1 MSEPFDPP
9 RRDDPARDVVWTPRR
24 LSDAIDGG
32 LGRWLRDR
40 AGAGGKSNQPGAV
53 FHLPPHEEEELL
65 ASVDLY
71 LQRGLELDAW
81 FSERNPR
88 GFAERFPLARTFDE
102 PDFSYGFFDQ
112 ATIGGQA
119 TPVMGNFQEMFY
131 DRPKSPHRD
140 AQSFAFW
147 VRAQMRQFVLRY
159 FMRVSD
165 FRDPQGFV
173 PPDEAEVPL
182 IVRPFDWCPR
192 DNPTFQGFGFQQ
204 LYYKRARSGEIG
216 EFPAEERFAIVDL
229 RELGPVYEWIV
240 VKVCIFD
247 FKFVVQPFGSGTPQ
261 LVIPLEEDSYLVIN
275 RDFITD
281 AERPERG
288 VLGRYGFGYAFI
300 KSPRRGL
307 LAYGPGEFDAAFER
321 IDFEVREG
329 GTTRVA
335 MAFGANRPNQ
345 IVDLRFDPVGLGLR
359 LADTFSLGLATTL
372 FEPVVTAIGRLPA
385 PRFSFDPVFAYVD
398 AANLLTGGA
407 AGEQLCISRQQ
418 LDKDFLL
425 KHFMQHYQT
434 ISGSLST
441 WREVADWL
449 DTEALPEWAIHGRVF

>member
-1 MSEPFDPP
+1 MSEPAD
-9 RRDDPARDVVWTPRR
+9 PRR
-24 LSDAIDGG
+24 LAHALDGG

-40 AGAGGKSNQPGAV
+40 AGAGGKTNQPGAV
-53 FHLPPHEEEELL
+53 FHLPPYEEEALL
-65 ASVDLY
+65 ASVDHY
-71 LQRGLELDAW
+71 LERGLELDAW
-81 FSERNPR
+81 FSAKHGR
-88 GFAERFPLARTFDE
+88 GFAEQFPLARTFDE
-102 PDFSYGFFDQ
+102 PDYSYGFFDR
-112 ATIGGQA
+112 TLIGGQEM
-119 TPVMGNFQEMFY
+119 PVMGNFQEMFY
-131 DRPKSPHRD
+131 DRPKSPRRD
-140 AQSFAFW
+140 AESFALW
-147 VRAQMRQFVLRY
+147 ARAQMRQFVLRY

-165 FRDPQGFV
+165 FRDPEGFV
-173 PPDEAEVPL
+173 PPTDTEVPVVL
-182 IVRPFDWCPR
+182 RPFDWCPR
-192 DNPTFQGFGFQQ
+192 ENPMYQGFGFQQ
-204 LYYKRARSGEIG
+204 LYYKRARTGDIG

-229 RELGPVYEWIV
+229 RELGPVYEWII

-247 FKFVVQPFGSGTPQ
+247 FSFTIQPLGPGTPTIS
-261 LVIPLEEDSYLVIN
+261 VPLDEDSYLVLS

-281 AERPERG
+281 VERPEAG

-321 IDFEVREG
+321 IDFEVRQG
-329 GTTRVA
+329 GTTRVQ
-335 MAFGANRPNQ
+335 MAFAANRPNQ

-372 FEPVVTAIGRLPA
+372 FEPVTNAIGRLPA

-398 AANLLTGGA
+398 VANLLTGGA
-407 AGEQLCISRQQ
+407 AAEQLCISREA

-449 DTEALPEWAIHGRVF
+449 DTASLPEWAIHGRTF